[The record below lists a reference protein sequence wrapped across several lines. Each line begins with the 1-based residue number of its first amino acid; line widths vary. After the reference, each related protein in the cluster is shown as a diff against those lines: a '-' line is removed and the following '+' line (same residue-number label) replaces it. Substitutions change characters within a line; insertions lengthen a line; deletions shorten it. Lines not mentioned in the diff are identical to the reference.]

1 VQYAQD
7 SGVAPALPAVS
18 LLAPGAQLSFIPPMR
33 YTSYRVPFAPRY
45 DEIECGGCWS
55 PKPLRATLNLQK
67 NNTLNWWLNA
77 GVRSHK
83 VEQTW
88 IGANGA

>member
-1 VQYAQD
+1 MMKSNAVVG
-7 SGVAPALPAVS
+7 SGS
-18 LLAPGAQLSFIPPMR
+18 RFS
-33 YTSYRVPFAPRY
+33 
-45 DEIECGGCWS
+45 
-55 PKPLRATLNLQK
+55 KPLRATLNLQK
-67 NNTLNWWLNA
+67 NNTLNLWLNA